1 MEILLSS
8 LENKKTKTRN
18 DKYQMGIGNCHA
30 YLMHR
35 LDMVNQL
42 KLIHDETGIKY
53 LRFHGIFDDDMLII
67 QRLSD
72 YSYYSRMPFSHGIY
86 EYNFL
91 QVKKVL
97 DNVLKTGFKPFVE
110 LSFMPSALAKGK
122 KTGLRYKNN
131 ICPPKNYSIYKNF
144 LIDFTNF
151 IIEQY
156 GKEEVEK
163 WKFEVWNEPDLSI
176 FFKGSKSEYFKIY
189 KTAYEALKGVDSN
202 LKIGG
207 PSTSKCKW
215 LKDFINFAENNNC
228 KPDFVTTHHYVGDA
242 FGNIFSY
249 KDAIN
254 IMTTAYD
261 CKKKKLDI
269 ATAIQRFFF
278 KEEHYKKWPK
288 SMFKQMDK
296 EAKSEIKDYLL
307 YITEWSTMAVFGSP
321 YHDEKIDASFAIKYA
336 LEMDDSIDGAF
347 YWCGS
352 DLFEEQF
359 MINKPFFGGFGMV
372 NNEGIPKPVMYAF
385 KMLNEIP
392 KEEIILEKN
401 ESEDIEYHLFK
412 GADDYQL
419 LIFNQDFDYSK
430 HQKYEVTLKIEGEI
444 QDVKLKRIDDNHVNP
459 KKMWIDF
466 GEPKVLS
473 EKQKHEIIEKS
484 KLMDENLIFRFK
496 DGYSFIDINLFSNDI
511 YLIKFKRKKVPTNE

>member
-1 MEILLSS
+1 MEILLTN
-8 LENKKTKTRN
+8 LEEKKKKLRN
-18 DKYQMGIGNCHA
+18 DKYKMGIGNCHA

-35 LDMVNQL
+35 LDMVEHL
-42 KLIHDETGIKY
+42 KLIHDETDIKY

-110 LSFMPSALAKGK
+110 LSFMPSALSKGN

-131 ICPPKNYSIYKNF
+131 ICPPKNYEIYKKF
-144 LIDFTNF
+144 LVDFTNF
-151 IIEQY
+151 IIEQF

-176 FFKGSKSEYFKIY
+176 FFKGSKKEYFKIY

-202 LKIGG
+202 LQIGG

-242 FGNIFSY
+242 FGNVFSY
-249 KDAIN
+249 KDVIN
-254 IMTTAYD
+254 IMSTAYRS
-261 CKKKKLDI
+261 KKKNIDI
-269 ATAIQRFFF
+269 STTIQKFFF
-278 KEEHYKKWPK
+278 KEEQYKKWPK
-288 SMFKQMDK
+288 SLFRKMDR
-296 EAKSEIKDYLL
+296 EAKCQVKDYPL

-321 YHDEKIDASFAIKYA
+321 YHDEKIAASFALKYA
-336 LEMDDSIDGAF
+336 LEMDDSIEGAF

-372 NNEGIPKPVMYAF
+372 NNEGIAKPVMYAF
-385 KMLNEIP
+385 KILNEIP
-392 KEEIILEKN
+392 KEELVLEKN
-401 ESEDIEYHLFK
+401 EVDDIDYHLYK
-412 GADDYQL
+412 GKDDYQL
-419 LIFNQDFDYSK
+419 LVFNQDFDYRK
-430 HQKYEVTLKIEGEI
+430 HQVHEIRIKIDGEI
-444 QDVKLKRIDDNHVNP
+444 EEVKLKRIDDNHVNP
-459 KKMWIDF
+459 KKMWIDY

-473 EKQKHEIIEKS
+473 VTQKREIIEKS
-484 KLMDENLIFRFK
+484 KLIEENITFK
-496 DGYSFIDINLFSNDI
+496 FMDGYSYIDITLYSNDI
-511 YLIKFKRKKVPTNE
+511 YLIKFKKKVRC